1 MTIHAMSNLV
11 VSLTPGKCVEYNPTP
26 FEARDEGEDQRY
38 VAHRCQ
44 SADAF
49 LPSVQ
54 SMTRHATPISRG
66 FLLFT
71 ALITGAVVMA
81 LEILGSRLLA
91 PVFGNSLYVW
101 GALIGVILAA
111 MSSGYAFG
119 GWISDRYTGGA
130 VPAGLLLFSGGWT
143 FLVAWGNQAVLFEI
157 EKLVS
162 DPRWGPCLAAAVLLA
177 PPAFGLS
184 GVLPAM
190 LRLAV
195 ADMDHLGRQTGR
207 MIALSTVG
215 SLAGTWGTAF
225 FLLTWVGSQSL
236 VAWLGGI
243 QVGLGLWWL
252 LKGTPARPSVLFVG
266 LGCSVVFGTL
276 ALNPIQRLNQPVY
289 QEDSPYQ
296 QVRIRDD
303 QLFRYLILD
312 RTFHATM
319 WKSDPAW
326 LFLPY
331 SQLMVS
337 SLALASEPKRGLILG
352 HGGGSLAKWLAR
364 HWPALELDIVEFDP
378 TVVRMAE
385 EFFDYHP
392 PANHH
397 VSVKDGRAF
406 LHGTDRTYDVMWID
420 AFARDMIPFH
430 LTTVEFFSLVRTHL
444 NPDGVVA
451 VNLASSGRE
460 GDLARAAAVVQ
471 TMKRAFPV
479 LTTFAVEGPWKTGM
493 TQAKNLIFFGGRPI
507 ETDSADRLVARVTE
521 MAMTRQ
527 LPMEA
532 IALLHSR
539 RVEPWP
545 TGIEL
550 SDDFA
555 PYDLLIGR
563 EGPGTQPD

>member
-1 MTIHAMSNLV
+1 M
-11 VSLTPGKCVEYNPTP
+11 
-26 FEARDEGEDQRY
+26 
-38 VAHRCQ
+38 
-44 SADAF
+44 
-49 LPSVQ
+49 
-54 SMTRHATPISRG
+54 
-66 FLLFT
+66 T
-71 ALITGAVVMA
+71 ALVTGAVVMA

-111 MSSGYAFG
+111 MSSGYTFG
-119 GWISDRYTGGA
+119 GWISDRYAGGTVLA
-130 VPAGLLLFSGGWT
+130 ALLLFSGGWT
-143 FLVAWGNQAVLFEI
+143 FLVAWGNQPVLFEI
-157 EKLVS
+157 EKLVQ
-162 DPRWGPCLAAAVLLA
+162 DPRWGPCLAATVLLA

-190 LRLAV
+190 LRLSV

-207 MIALSTVG
+207 LIALSTVG
-215 SLAGTWGTAF
+215 SLMGTWGTAF
-225 FLLTWVGSQSL
+225 FLLSWIGSQSL

-243 QVGLGLWWL
+243 QLGLGFWWL
-252 LKGTPARPSVLFVG
+252 VRGTPARPLIVG
-266 LGCSVVFGTL
+266 LGVVYSSLLGAL
-276 ALNPIQRLNQPVY
+276 ALHPLQRLNQPIY

-296 QVRIRDD
+296 QVRIREDD
-303 QLFRYLILD
+303 LFRYLVLD

-319 WKSDPAW
+319 WKADPVW

-352 HGGGSLAKWLAR
+352 HGGGSVAKWLAR
-364 HWPALELDIVEFDP
+364 HRPELELDIVEFDP
-378 TVVRMAE
+378 VVVRMAE
-385 EFFDYHP
+385 EFFDYRP
-392 PANHH
+392 SANHH
-397 VSVKDGRAF
+397 ISVKDGRAF
-406 LHGTDRTYDVMWID
+406 LNGTKHTYDVMWID

-430 LTTVEFFSLVRTHL
+430 LTTVEFFSLVRAHL
-444 NPDGVVA
+444 NPGGVVA
-451 VNLASSGRE
+451 VNLASSGKE

-479 LTTFAVEGPWKTGM
+479 LQSFAVEGPWKTGM

-507 ETDSADRLVARVTE
+507 ETGSPEHMIAKVSE
-521 MAMTRQ
+521 MAMNRQ

-532 IALLHSR
+532 ISLLNTR
-539 RVEPWP
+539 RTEPWP
-545 TGIEL
+545 TGVEL

-563 EGPGTQPD
+563 EGYGIQPD